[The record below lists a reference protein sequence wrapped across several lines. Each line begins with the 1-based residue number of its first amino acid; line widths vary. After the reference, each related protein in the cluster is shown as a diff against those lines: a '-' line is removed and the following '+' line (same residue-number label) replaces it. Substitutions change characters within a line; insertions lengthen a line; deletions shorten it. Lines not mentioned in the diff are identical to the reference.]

1 MTCQD
6 DRHVEV
12 QHACAGLLDIW
23 YASIFMD
30 TYRSVY
36 SWESVS
42 EMQPVE
48 EAVFTIMANGHADMK
63 AAEEKLCLAHG
74 LPASVGM
81 LAADIT

>member
-1 MTCQD
+1 MID
-6 DRHVEV
+6 MLRYNMHV
-12 QHACAGLLDIW
+12 LDCW
-23 YASIFMD
+23 TFGMHLYSAIFMD